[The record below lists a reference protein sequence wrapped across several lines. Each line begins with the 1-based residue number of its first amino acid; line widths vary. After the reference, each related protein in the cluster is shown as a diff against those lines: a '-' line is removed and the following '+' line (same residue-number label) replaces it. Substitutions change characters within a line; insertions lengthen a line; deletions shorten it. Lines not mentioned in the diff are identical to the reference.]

1 MLLAKILHFQ
11 TYPIELIPI
20 MVDLIPSLYIVLGF
34 IPELIRQP
42 QIEKQVF
49 GILLACHLCEKY
61 PLENYLMTAEKHVL
75 PRLLK
80 IAFPVTKEGQ
90 PSTVCVPSEFL
101 IKAIPGFV
109 HLARAFPHFGP
120 QILEAFD
127 SIAKGLPQPKEFIG
141 QESRFEGSGAS

>member
-1 MLLAKILHFQ
+1 MPKIQSCFSYFLSFVLKDLKIKNILASTETRISNIVLLTLQAEKLHDARILICNFIHSIFIDGDRDMLLAKILHFQ

-61 PLENYLMTAEKHVL
+61 PLEN
-75 PRLLK
+75 
-80 IAFPVTKEGQ
+80 
-90 PSTVCVPSEFL
+90 
-101 IKAIPGFV
+101 
-109 HLARAFPHFGP
+109 
-120 QILEAFD
+120 
-127 SIAKGLPQPKEFIG
+127 
-141 QESRFEGSGAS
+141 